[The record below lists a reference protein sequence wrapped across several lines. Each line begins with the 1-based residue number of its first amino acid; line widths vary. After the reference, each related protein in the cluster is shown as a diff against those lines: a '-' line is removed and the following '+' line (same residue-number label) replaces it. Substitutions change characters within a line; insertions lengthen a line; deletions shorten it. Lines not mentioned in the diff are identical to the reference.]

1 MSKALREARAWITRG
16 ISLPS
21 GSLSALLRNGQFAK
35 GPQEIAADIWFNDWR
50 RGGVLLE
57 EARHLTGYNQI
68 LSLLWFEDEEVPHE
82 PAANNNDPDE
92 ETGLKELDGVLPWP
106 GKHRRR

>member
-16 ISLPS
+16 TSLPS
-21 GSLSALLRNGQFAK
+21 GSLSALLRNGQSAK
-35 GPQEIAADIWFNDWR
+35 GPREIAADIWFNNWR

-57 EARHLTGYNQI
+57 EARRLSGYDQT

-82 PAANNNDPDE
+82 PSSDNNDADE
-92 ETGLKELDGVLPWP
+92 ESGLKELDGKLPWP
-106 GKHRRR
+106 GKCRRR